1 MSAAGGGGAGAV
13 VRQGHLRKLKTM
25 KKKYFVLRAESADCS
40 ARLDYYESEKKFRAG
55 AAPRRVLPLKSCYNI
70 TRRLD
75 LKQKHVIA
83 LFTRE
88 EQFCVVAENEQ
99 ELHGWLTAILR
110 QHSSDENSDELL
122 HPIQHVWQV
131 NVQKKGLG
139 ASKNIQGLYNL
150 CLTDKTLTLVKIKS
164 HNNVISDLGIP
175 EKIEYSLK
183 NIRRCGDSECF
194 FYMEVGRQTATGD
207 GELWMHTDDS
217 NIAQSM
223 HSTIYHA
230 MRNCAK
236 ETENERD
243 HITMPK
249 SDDEHP
255 RPRRQTVSEG
265 QRPRAGLTN
274 EKGLCV
280 GSCIR
285 QCVCS
290 TNTYSI
296 DDSAAA
302 IAPLTTN
309 AENHPPNNSLITDKT
324 EHPRLIKHHRT
335 VSLPTGC
342 PLFQEP
348 LKIVHE
354 RTRSAPL
361 TGDEVDRVTIERAQ
375 RHSSCKAVNG
385 TETTSKKTQWSRRA
399 STGARLSKLSPAHTK
414 NAVGPFRNR
423 CDSMPS
429 KAFKSLEVERPPTR
443 HSDLIEGLSASHD
456 EADAVEWHRT
466 PRIPEEPDYCE
477 MGPRDRFSKLGRE
490 PASHSRTSSI
500 AASETSPENVNDGY
514 LPMAPEYPAAT
525 DGYLPMAPL
534 DHGLVS
540 ASSGSV
546 CSGTPST
553 DPRFS
558 EYQLDPAMS
567 HIIDAD
573 ERPPRAYS
581 VGSRPVPARPDVTRL
596 RAYRYV
602 GPSHVAHNRRG
613 RAAERPRYVDPAMS
627 HIIDA
632 DERPPRAY
640 SVGSRPVPARP
651 DVTRLRAYRY
661 VDPAMSHIIDA
672 DERPR
677 YVDPAMSHIIDAD
690 DRPPRAYSVGSRPVP
705 ARPDVTRLRAY
716 RYVDPAMSHIIDA
729 DERPRYVDPAISHII
744 DADERP
750 RYVDPAM
757 SHIID
762 ADERP
767 RYVDPAMSHIIDVT
781 RLRAYSVG
789 ARNSRVVPAPAHR
802 AGARA
807 SSSAPLLPR
816 TSADDLMELDF
827 SHPDPTPTPTPAK
840 LAVSLTP
847 PTAGFTHPRAGP
859 RPHTREEDRAG
870 YVEMRPGAPR
880 PDPHPHPA
888 PARVATTPDGYVE
901 MSLGSRTP
909 LRPAVLASSP
919 QTRSV
924 LSDTL
929 FPLTLESPPESVT
942 PEPARQPAKPEPK
955 PEPTRQPAK
964 PEPAPELHHPL
975 TTLREISEECPRNAE
990 PEPARQ
996 PAKPVPKPEPTRQP
1010 AKPESKP
1017 EPAPELDHPLTTLR
1031 EISEEC
1037 PRKSP
1042 ELSSSPSYVALSRQT
1057 SRVDTEKQ
1065 GNPTIVKAGA
1075 ASGPARFEPR
1085 PAAPAG
1091 LNYAALDLEQ
1101 RAQAAPPTPRTYTQ
1115 IDFLRSEKLA
1125 ADN

>member
-88 EQFCVVAENEQ
+88 EQFCVVAENEP

-265 QRPRAGLTN
+265 QRPRAGLSN

-309 AENHPPNNSLITDKT
+309 AENQPPNNSLITDKT
-324 EHPRLIKHHRT
+324 DHPRLIKHHRT

-385 TETTSKKTQWSRRA
+385 TETSKKTQWNRRA

-414 NAVGPFRNR
+414 NAAGPFRNR

-443 HSDLIEGLSASHD
+443 HSELIEGLSASHD

-514 LPMAPEYPAAT
+514 LPMAPEYPAAN

-558 EYQLDPAMS
+558 EYQLEPAMS

-581 VGSRPVPARPDVTRL
+581 VGSRPAP
-596 RAYRYV
+596 
-602 GPSHVAHNRRG
+602 
-613 RAAERPRYVDPAMS
+613 
-627 HIIDA
+627 
-632 DERPPRAY
+632 
-640 SVGSRPVPARP
+640 SRP
-651 DVTRLRAYRY
+651 
-661 VDPAMSHIIDA
+661 
-672 DERPR
+672 
-677 YVDPAMSHIIDAD
+677 
-690 DRPPRAYSVGSRPVP
+690 
-705 ARPDVTRLRAY
+705 
-716 RYVDPAMSHIIDA
+716 
-729 DERPRYVDPAISHII
+729 
-744 DADERP
+744 
-750 RYVDPAM
+750 
-757 SHIID
+757 
-762 ADERP
+762 
-767 RYVDPAMSHIIDVT
+767 DVT

-789 ARNSRVVPAPAHR
+789 ARNNRVIPLPAHKP
-802 AGARA
+802 GARA

-816 TSADDLMELDF
+816 ASADDLMELDF
-827 SHPDPTPTPTPAK
+827 SHPDPKSASASASAK
-840 LAVSLTP
+840 VIVSLTP
-847 PTAGFTHPRAGP
+847 PAGGFVHPHPHPRPSMP
-859 RPHTREEDRAG
+859 RPHTREEDVAG
-870 YVEMRPGAPR
+870 YVEMRPGALGREPR
-880 PDPHPHPA
+880 
-888 PARVATTPDGYVE
+888 RVATTPDGYVE

-929 FPLTLESPPESVT
+929 FPLTLESPPESVE
-942 PEPARQPAKPEPK
+942 PEPAKPEPK
-955 PEPTRQPAK
+955 PD
-964 PEPAPELHHPL
+964 PAPELHHPL
-975 TTLREISEECPRNAE
+975 TTLREISEECPR
-990 PEPARQ
+990 
-996 PAKPVPKPEPTRQP
+996 
-1010 AKPESKP
+1010 
-1017 EPAPELDHPLTTLR
+1017 
-1031 EISEEC
+1031 
-1037 PRKSP
+1037 KSP
-1042 ELSSSPSYVALSRQT
+1042 ELASSPSYVALSRQST
-1057 SRVDTEKQ
+1057 RVDAEKQ
-1065 GNPTIVKAGA
+1065 GNPTIVKAGT
-1075 ASGPARFEPR
+1075 ASGPARFDPR
-1085 PAAPAG
+1085 PAAPAP

-1101 RAQAAPPTPRTYTQ
+1101 RAVAAPPPPRTYTQ

>member
-99 ELHGWLTAILR
+99 ELHGWLSAILR
-110 QHSSDENSDELL
+110 QHSSDEHSDELL

-150 CLTDKTLTLVKIKS
+150 CLTDKTLALVKIKS

-265 QRPRAGLTN
+265 QRPRAGLSN

-280 GSCIR
+280 DSCIT

-290 TNTYSI
+290 TTYSI

-309 AENHPPNNSLITDKT
+309 AENQPPNNSLTDKPD
-324 EHPRLIKHHRT
+324 HPRLIKHHRT

-385 TETTSKKTQWSRRA
+385 TEKKTQWSRRA
-399 STGARLSKLSPAHTK
+399 STGTRLSKLSPAHTK
-414 NAVGPFRNR
+414 NATGPFRNR

-443 HSDLIEGLSASHD
+443 HSELIEGLSTSHD

-500 AASETSPENVNDGY
+500 AASETSPENAHDGY

-558 EYQLDPAMS
+558 EYQLEPAMS

-581 VGSRPVPARPDVTRL
+581 VGSRPVPPRP
-596 RAYRYV
+596 
-602 GPSHVAHNRRG
+602 
-613 RAAERPRYVDPAMS
+613 
-627 HIIDA
+627 
-632 DERPPRAY
+632 
-640 SVGSRPVPARP
+640 
-651 DVTRLRAYRY
+651 
-661 VDPAMSHIIDA
+661 
-672 DERPR
+672 
-677 YVDPAMSHIIDAD
+677 
-690 DRPPRAYSVGSRPVP
+690 
-705 ARPDVTRLRAY
+705 
-716 RYVDPAMSHIIDA
+716 
-729 DERPRYVDPAISHII
+729 
-744 DADERP
+744 
-750 RYVDPAM
+750 
-757 SHIID
+757 
-762 ADERP
+762 
-767 RYVDPAMSHIIDVT
+767 DVT

-789 ARNSRVVPAPAHR
+789 ARNNRVIPAPVHKS
-802 AGARA
+802 GARA

-827 SHPDPTPTPTPAK
+827 SHPEPAPAK
-840 LAVSLTP
+840 VIVSRTP
-847 PTAGFTHPRAGP
+847 PAAGFVHPRPSVP
-859 RPHTREEDRAG
+859 RPHTREEDSAG
-870 YVEMRPGAPR
+870 YVEMRPGALGLSP
-880 PDPHPHPA
+880 P
-888 PARVATTPDGYVE
+888 RVATTPDGYVE
-901 MSLGSRTP
+901 MNLGSRTP

-919 QTRSV
+919 QTRSI

-929 FPLTLESPPESVT
+929 FPLTLESPGDSSS
-942 PEPARQPAKPEPK
+942 PEPARP
-955 PEPTRQPAK
+955 PTRPETK
-964 PEPAPELHHPL
+964 PDPAPEH
-975 TTLREISEECPRNAE
+975 
-990 PEPARQ
+990 
-996 PAKPVPKPEPTRQP
+996 
-1010 AKPESKP
+1010 
-1017 EPAPELDHPLTTLR
+1017 HPLTTLR

-1057 SRVDTEKQ
+1057 SRVDSEKQ

-1075 ASGPARFEPR
+1075 ASGPARFDPR
-1085 PAAPAG
+1085 PPSPG
-1091 LNYAALDLEQ
+1091 LHYAALDLDP
-1101 RAQAAPPTPRTYTQ
+1101 RAAAAPAPPRVYTQ

-1125 ADN
+1125 GASAAAADN